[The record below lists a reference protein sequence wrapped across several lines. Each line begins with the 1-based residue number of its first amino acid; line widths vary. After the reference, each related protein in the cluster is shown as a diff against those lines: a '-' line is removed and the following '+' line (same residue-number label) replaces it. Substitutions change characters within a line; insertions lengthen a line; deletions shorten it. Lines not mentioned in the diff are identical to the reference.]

1 MNYTKAKIF
10 NIVLKNLRVSVS
22 IQSANQNDKNTII
35 LNEFYD
41 CAKEQVLK
49 QITPILFTFVNY
61 FMCFILC
68 LLINTKSRKGA

>member
-10 NIVLKNLRVSVS
+10 NIVLKNLRVSVT
-22 IQSANQNDKNTII
+22 IQNANQNDKNTVI

-49 QITPILFTFVNY
+49 DFDWNFAN
-61 FMCFILC
+61 
-68 LLINTKSRKGA
+68 KSNSNL